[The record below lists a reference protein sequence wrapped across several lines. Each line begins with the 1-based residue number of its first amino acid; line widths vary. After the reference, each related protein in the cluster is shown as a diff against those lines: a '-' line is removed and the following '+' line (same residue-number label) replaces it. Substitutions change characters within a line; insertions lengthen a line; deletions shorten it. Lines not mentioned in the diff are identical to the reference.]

1 MKERDY
7 EEIKDNLDVRYAL
20 YLQDPTTRFLID
32 RRDSQHVLTFEQFLE
47 LSTFSQSYYRVATD
61 EENKKIQESISL
73 TPFLDNAVKLRDAL
87 YGKKE
92 PINDKY
98 PNPYL
103 DQLPSSG
110 LAPILD

>member
-32 RRDSQHVLTFEQFLE
+32 RHDTQHVLTFEQFLE
-47 LSTFSQSYYRVATD
+47 LPVFSQEHYRIATD
-61 EENKKIQESISL
+61 SENKEIQEKISL
-73 TPFLDNAVKLRDAL
+73 TPFLDNAVKLRNAL
-87 YGKKE
+87 YGKEE
-92 PINDKY
+92 PINEEY